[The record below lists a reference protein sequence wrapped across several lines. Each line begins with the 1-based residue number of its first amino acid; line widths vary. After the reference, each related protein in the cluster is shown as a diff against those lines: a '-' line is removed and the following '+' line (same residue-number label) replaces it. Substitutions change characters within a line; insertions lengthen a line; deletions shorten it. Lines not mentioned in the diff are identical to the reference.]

1 MSGLYQ
7 GFWRVSGLLRSRN
20 LDELVRQDGVPAHE
34 VYSSILKYPMT
45 SGGQSLDTAAADS
58 RNRADN
64 PRPQD
69 FKALPKARG
78 DIIPRGRCEMQRR
91 ALFAALVALT
101 SGLVFSPNANAKE
114 ETVTLEIS
122 GMT

>member
-1 MSGLYQ
+1 VLSEAIQ
-7 GFWRVSGLLRSRN
+7 
-20 LDELVRQDGVPAHE
+20 
-34 VYSSILKYPMT
+34 
-45 SGGQSLDTAAADS
+45 TA
-58 RNRADN
+58 RE

-69 FKALPKARG
+69 FGDRLWRTASAVKALPKARG

-91 ALFAALVALT
+91 ALFAALLVLT
-101 SGLVFSPNANAKE
+101 SGLVFSPSADAKE